1 MTMTLSDEMV
11 EELDFLEV
19 IGGSPRAECEAKLRY
34 ALEVEPPNV
43 IVEIG
48 VLRGQGVCCLGCG
61 SKRGHKVPV
70 IGVDLFG
77 LRPSRQGP
85 TYDDPRNERVSR
97 VSADRFGLKG
107 LVTLFRSESLQ
118 AAAIFA
124 LEKRPIGLLVIDAG
138 HEYEDVA
145 ADATA
150 WLPHVVPGG
159 LLMMHDAKSPAWPG
173 VDQVIAEQIMASGE
187 WDELEF
193 VPPFSAWF
201 RRKAE

>member
-1 MTMTLSDEMV
+1 MTMVFSDEMV

-19 IGGSPRAECEAKLRY
+19 IGGGPRAECDAKFGY

-43 IVEIG
+43 IVEVG

-61 SKRGHKVPV
+61 SKRGHQVPV

-85 TYDDPRNERVSR
+85 TYDDPRNEKVSR
-97 VSADRFGLKG
+97 VFADRFGLQEI
-107 LVTLFRSESLQ
+107 VTLVRSESLD
-118 AAAIFA
+118 AAATFSQ
-124 LEKRPIGLLVIDAG
+124 PIGLLVIDAG

-145 ADATA
+145 ADAKA

-159 LLMMHDAKSPAWPG
+159 LLMMHDARNAAWPG
-173 VDQVIAEQIMASGE
+173 IDQVIAWDLRVSGQWE
-187 WDELEF
+187 ELEF

-201 RRKAE
+201 RRIIV